1 MQGDQHVQR
10 EEQEDDDHS
19 CSNLED
25 NFAEEKVFDN
35 QESFRLAETKLYNK
49 PVSCTTATATN
60 RGREGRRHTSNN
72 MYSETSTEYCD
83 RVKLAAQGDPVQT
96 ITTLFRMAMK
106 KNPRIEYE
114 VIRVLRDDG
123 VCDYGSVKVW
133 ESRGTT

>member
-1 MQGDQHVQR
+1 M
-10 EEQEDDDHS
+10 
-19 CSNLED
+19 
-25 NFAEEKVFDN
+25 
-35 QESFRLAETKLYNK
+35 
-49 PVSCTTATATN
+49 
-60 RGREGRRHTSNN
+60 
-72 MYSETSTEYCD
+72 
-83 RVKLAAQGDPVQT
+83 AAQGDPVQT

>member
-1 MQGDQHVQR
+1 
-10 EEQEDDDHS
+10 
-19 CSNLED
+19 
-25 NFAEEKVFDN
+25 
-35 QESFRLAETKLYNK
+35 
-49 PVSCTTATATN
+49 
-60 RGREGRRHTSNN
+60 
-72 MYSETSTEYCD
+72 MYGETSTEYCD
-83 RVKLAAQGDPVQT
+83 TVKLAAQGDPVQT